1 MRNTSTWSGTC
12 TASLLLDLIYNFKM
26 SILEQVQFSNRARL
40 KMDLENGETAPLQA
54 ARAPRRSKLA
64 PAALV
69 LAVLGGAA
77 LFSSAAPSARQI
89 AANLS
94 ACSSPFACSDTD
106 DSLNVGSKSDG
117 GKHSKNKDL
126 STDDISDAD
135 RSSFFVDDGDSKA

>member
-1 MRNTSTWSGTC
+1 
-12 TASLLLDLIYNFKM
+12 
-26 SILEQVQFSNRARL
+26 
-40 KMDLENGETAPLQA
+40 MDLENGETAPLQA

-64 PAALV
+64 PVALV

-106 DSLNVGSKSDG
+106 DSLKLGSKSDG

>member
-1 MRNTSTWSGTC
+1 M
-12 TASLLLDLIYNFKM
+12 
-26 SILEQVQFSNRARL
+26 
-40 KMDLENGETAPLQA
+40 
-54 ARAPRRSKLA
+54 
-64 PAALV
+64 

-94 ACSSPFACSDTD
+94 ACSIALACSDTD
-106 DSLNVGSKSDG
+106 DSLKLGSKSDG

-135 RSSFFVDDGDSKA
+135 RSSFFVDDGDSKAAAKKRLTRARRPLRARTRTTR